1 MRRREGHV
9 GQGGQSRAGKSVVK
23 DGSARARQS
32 TGPDE
37 RKVVVPSP
45 VGQKGYTGNPGGRP
59 KALKEIERMLNE
71 EHRTV
76 DNMRAVYA
84 RLKFLALGEPVE
96 VTFRGAVVRI
106 DLKADPAFMKLYL
119 ERVVGPVKDLDDLDE
134 LLKDAPPEAIEFL
147 RGLVH

>member
-1 MRRREGHV
+1 M
-9 GQGGQSRAGKSVVK
+9 K